1 MKTRKHYIDYFD
13 SLITKHYT
21 NKNKDVPNRTVV
33 NNILRDFLDYVGWKN
48 HICKDTQ
55 NAHSHS
61 SGSLLQWFKGSRLL
75 SSVIAV
81 NNVKKFMYPIYI
93 ETNVSNTSV
102 VTFNIINDVKRTYLE
117 EWFSKGSKE
126 KFASEFSREFNKNMN
141 MLFKHSRRLFFHGD
155 DRTIN
160 VNVKDWV
167 TAKFIPSSQN
177 GPSELSIVVCAP
189 REIYQKL
196 PYMKPCEA
204 NKHNKTIRSL
214 TYNLRTLLS
223 KMDVVESFDDNTN
236 YGLSLFETK
245 VVIKLKDPNKFKP
258 TPKTNHKNDAMKEE
272 REYLNTRL
280 IEVEKQIEEH
290 TKVLKALTAKANG
303 LRNAIEVL
311 K

>member
-13 SLITKHYT
+13 SLITKHRNYQIGHRA
-21 NKNKDVPNRTVV
+21 VI
-33 NNILRDFLDYVGWKN
+33 NNILRDFLDYIGWEN

-55 NAHSHS
+55 NAYSHS
-61 SGSLLQWFKGSRLL
+61 LGSLLEWFKRSRLL

-81 NNVKKFMYPIYI
+81 NNVKKFMYPSYI
-93 ETNVSNTSV
+93 KTNVSNASV

-117 EWFSKGSKE
+117 EWFSKNSKE
-126 KFASEFSREFNKNMN
+126 KFASEFSHEFNNNVN
-141 MLFKHSRRLFFHGD
+141 MLFKHSRRLFCHGD

-177 GPSELSIVVCAP
+177 GPFELSIIVCAP
-189 REIYQKL
+189 HEIYKNL

-258 TPKTNHKNDAMKEE
+258 TPKPNHGNDTMKEE
-272 REYLNTRL
+272 REYLSARL

-290 TKVLKALTAKANG
+290 TKVIKALTAKANG
-303 LRNAIEVL
+303 LRDAIEVL

>member
-13 SLITKHYT
+13 SLITKHRDYQIGHRA
-21 NKNKDVPNRTVV
+21 VI
-33 NNILRDFLDYVGWKN
+33 NNILRDFLDYTGQEN

-55 NAHSHS
+55 NAYSQS
-61 SGSLLQWFKGSRLL
+61 LGSLLEWFKRSRVL
-75 SSVIAV
+75 SSTVARENI
-81 NNVKKFMYPIYI
+81 KKFMYPSYI
-93 ETNVSNTSV
+93 ETNVSNASV

-117 EWFSKGSKE
+117 EWFSKNSKE
-126 KFASEFSREFNKNMN
+126 KFTSEFSREFNNNVN
-141 MLFKHSRRLFFHGD
+141 MLFKHSRRLFCHGD

-177 GPSELSIVVCAP
+177 KSSELSVIICAP
-189 REIYQKL
+189 HEIYKNL
-196 PYMKPCEA
+196 PYMKPREA
-204 NKHNKTIRSL
+204 NKHNETIRSL
-214 TYNLRTLLS
+214 TYNLRMLLS

-245 VVIKLKDPNKFKP
+245 VVIKLKDPSEFKP
-258 TPKTNHKNDAMKEE
+258 TSKPNHGNDTMKEE

-280 IEVEKQIEEH
+280 IEVEAQIAEH
-290 TKVLKALTAKANG
+290 TKLLKALNAKANG